1 MHGRPSL
8 PGASLGNSET
18 ARLIGRLGEA
28 RRELRPKLSSDRWKP
43 AGIVAESYLIDGCIE
58 LDEFAFE
65 RISLGLV
72 HRGNAELD
80 IEGGLLRKSLGR
92 GGIFCLPPA
101 TPITIKLSQAD
112 LTVVYL
118 LPDLI
123 PGLATETITSR
134 SLMPQFD
141 PDDVQIIYL
150 LSLVREEL
158 QNRLSESGRFLEIL
172 GLGLCQHLFRRYST
186 KLAGYSPYRGGLTP
200 RQLRRAQ
207 EKLMAAWEHVPLATL
222 AADAGLS
229 QSHFCRAFKQST
241 GLSPQQWMRA
251 KRLQCAREMIADRHR
266 SLTSIAGELGYAS
279 LSHFSAAFKQAI
291 GISPNRYR
299 RNLLT

>member
-1 MHGRPSL
+1 M
-8 PGASLGNSET
+8 T
-18 ARLIGRLGEA
+18 
-28 RRELRPKLSSDRWKP
+28 
-43 AGIVAESYLIDGCIE
+43 AESYLIDGCVIP
-58 LDEFAFE
+58 DEFAFE
-65 RISLGLV
+65 RIAIGMV
-72 HRGNAELD
+72 HRGNAEFD
-80 IEGGLLRKSLGR
+80 IENGLLRKSLGR

-101 TPITIKLSQAD
+101 TPLTVQLSDAD

-123 PGLATETITSR
+123 PGLDSETIARR
-134 SLMPQFD
+134 SLMPQLD
-141 PDDVQIIYL
+141 PDDVHVINL
-150 LSLVREEL
+150 LSSVREEL
-158 QNRLSESGRFLEIL
+158 QNRFSESGRFLEIL
-172 GLGLCQHLFRRYST
+172 GLGLCQHLFRCYAT
-186 KLAGYSPYRGGLTP
+186 KLAGYSRHRGGLTP

-222 AADAGLS
+222 AAEAGLS

-251 KRLQCAREMIADRHR
+251 KRLQCAREMVADRRR

-299 RNLLT
+299 RDLLT